1 MSPRYVLLATATLFF
16 SACGGGSSSPTP
28 FTPTAPTPTAPSPT
42 ASSPTTNWTV
52 THRFVS
58 VTGAENCW
66 VQRQRGRLT
75 GVVFADLEMSVTRSS
90 GAITIQS
97 PWFETYTGTTTGE
110 EFTARQSRPLEG
122 GGPTDCSGTTI
133 FQQPGVSTLSGRVA
147 SDEQTLSGTESNVY
161 PLNTGETVTYRW
173 NWQAARRPGV

>member
-1 MSPRYVLLATATLFF
+1 MRYILLATATLFF
-16 SACGGGSSSPTP
+16 TACGGSSSPTP
-28 FTPTAPTPTAPSPT
+28 STPTIPTPTATPPSPT
-42 ASSPTTNWTV
+42 GSSLTTNWTV

-66 VQRQRGRLT
+66 VQRQRGSLT
-75 GVVFADLEMSVTRSS
+75 GVVFPDLEMSVTRSS

-122 GGPTDCSGTTI
+122 GSANCSGTTI
-133 FQQPGVSTLSGRVA
+133 IQQPGVSTLSGRVA

-161 PLNTGETVTYRW
+161 PLNTGETVNLSVELASIT
-173 NWQAARRPGV
+173 A